1 MDQNL
6 EKKQYNLD
14 YIISKIITIVTI
26 LGVVALVVFISV
38 SLFFLAPI
46 DSDEESLVDFQ
57 VKEGVS
63 KIQIAEELDKAGLI
77 RNAFFFKF
85 YMKINEH
92 EIYPGTY
99 QLSKS
104 MSVDEIIK
112 ILNSGN
118 SLENQTITIT
128 FIEGKRFISYVK
140 QISET
145 FDIFESDILAKL
157 SNEEYLTSL
166 IDKYW
171 FLNESILNKDIK
183 YPLEGYLFPDTYI
196 IKKSATIEDII
207 NLMLTTMDHKLSI
220 YKDEINLSSYK
231 INELITLASIIELEG
246 ANSLDRAGV
255 AGVFY
260 NRLKSGWT
268 LGSDVTTYYAVD
280 KTFDVDLSI
289 NDINSCNSYNT
300 RGTCVLGLPIGPI
313 ASPSLASISAVIE
326 PTEHE
331 YFYFVA
337 DKLKNTYYSKTDA
350 EHRDIINKLKKE
362 GNWFEY

>member
-1 MDQNL
+1 
-6 EKKQYNLD
+6 
-14 YIISKIITIVTI
+14 
-26 LGVVALVVFISV
+26 
-38 SLFFLAPI
+38 
-46 DSDEESLVDFQ
+46 
-57 VKEGVS
+57 
-63 KIQIAEELDKAGLI
+63 
-77 RNAFFFKF
+77 
-85 YMKINEH
+85 MKINEQ

-99 QLSKS
+99 KLSKS

-118 SLENQTITIT
+118 SLENETITVT
-128 FIEGKRFISYVK
+128 FIEGKKFISYVK

-145 FDIFESDILAKL
+145 FGIPENNILAKL

-166 IDKYW
+166 IAKYW
-171 FLNESILNKDIK
+171 FLNETILNKDIK

-196 IKKSATIEDII
+196 IKKSASIEDII
-207 NLMLTTMDHKLSI
+207 DLMLTTMDQKLTI
-220 YKDEINLSSYK
+220 YKDEINLSNYK
-231 INELITLASIIELEG
+231 INEMITLASIIELEG

-260 NRLKSGWT
+260 NRLQNGWT

-280 KTFDVDLSI
+280 KNFDVDLSI
-289 NDINSCNSYNT
+289 NDINSCNPYNT
-300 RGTCVLGLPIGPI
+300 RGICVPGLPIGPI
-313 ASPSLASISAVIE
+313 ASPSLGSIAAVIE
-326 PTEHE
+326 PTKHE

-337 DKLKNTYYSKTDA
+337 DKSKNTYFSKTET